1 MRKISRQTQIMKR
14 FLLSITTLLL
24 ISCVGYVSEQLKLS
38 ETEIYFGA
46 EGGTATVTSNI
57 ECTLENIKDNQ
68 GSVYTWEYYSTP
80 SGRHKTTQELE
91 ANGLTAKETS
101 YTQISIFVSP
111 STEQREW
118 TIKVFA
124 GNSGNCILKV
134 YQNAGGH

>member
-1 MRKISRQTQIMKR
+1 MLNR
-14 FLLSITTLLL
+14 FILCITTLLL
-24 ISCVGYVSEQLKLS
+24 VSCVGGVSEQLRLS

-57 ECTLENIKDNQ
+57 KCALENIKDNQ
-68 GSVYTWEYYSTP
+68 GSVYTWEYYQTP

-124 GNSGNCILKV
+124 GDSGSREFKV

>member
-1 MRKISRQTQIMKR
+1 MNR
-14 FLLSITTLLL
+14 LLKSIRSLFFFGTALLL
-24 ISCVGYVSEQLKLS
+24 VSCVGGVSEQLRLS
-38 ETEIYFGA
+38 ETELFFGS
-46 EGGTATVTSNI
+46 EGGSAVVTSNVKCSI
-57 ECTLENIKDNQ
+57 EYIKDNQ
-68 GSVYTWEYYSTP
+68 GTSYAWEYYSTP
-80 SGRHKTTQELE
+80 SGRHNTTQELE

-124 GNSGNCILKV
+124 GNSGYCILKV